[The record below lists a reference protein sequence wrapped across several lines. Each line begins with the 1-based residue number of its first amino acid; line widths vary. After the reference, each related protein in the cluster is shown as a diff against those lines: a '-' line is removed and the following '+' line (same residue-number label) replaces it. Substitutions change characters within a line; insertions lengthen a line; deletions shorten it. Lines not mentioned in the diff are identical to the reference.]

1 MNEREG
7 FSTWMRRLR
16 AAMIEAGCGTPEQ
29 VEKYGSA
36 EDWRMYFDSGYSP
49 TDALREDFSYQ

>member
-1 MNEREG
+1 MKRKG
-7 FSTWMRRLR
+7 FSTWMKRLR
-16 AAMIEAGCGTPEQ
+16 KAMIKAGCGTFEQ

-36 EDWRMYFDSGYSP
+36 EDWRTYFESGYSP